1 METDPNKIKREIMY
15 VVMMTSDNFQT
26 TMVRLVGHMEASPI
40 EMNVFHSEEKSEQW
54 TSIQCNHM

>member
-1 METDPNKIKREIMY
+1 
-15 VVMMTSDNFQT
+15 MMTSDNFQT